1 MKRFFAIIL
10 ASVLLLTACGKQV
23 TTHHIEDKD
32 WQVVTVQSTQ
42 DGSILFI
49 GNSMQEIYPDAAVLE
64 LTCRAENGKLT
75 FTSGTQSW
83 EGSYTRQDSG
93 GVEATIYSLTVGDE
107 TGPAAVSVTTRQDGS
122 AEQPLVLQLGGYSLY
137 FAAAAS

>member
-23 TTHHIEDKD
+23 TTHRIEDKD

-49 GNSMQEIYPDAAVLE
+49 GNSMLEIYPDAAVIE

-83 EGSYTRQDSG
+83 SASYALQKSDDNAAIYT
-93 GVEATIYSLTVGDE
+93 VTIEDE
-107 TGPAAVSVTTRQDGS
+107 TGPAAVSVTTYQDGQ
-122 AEQPLVLQLGGYSLY
+122 AEQTLVLQLGGYSLY

>member
-23 TTHHIEDKD
+23 TTHRIEDKD

-64 LTCRAENGKLT
+64 LTCRASLLPPARKAG
-75 FTSGTQSW
+75 
-83 EGSYTRQDSG
+83 RA
-93 GVEATIYSLTVGDE
+93 ATPGRI
-107 TGPAAVSVTTRQDGS
+107 AAVWKPPFT
-122 AEQPLVLQLGGYSLY
+122 
-137 FAAAAS
+137 ASP

>member
-42 DGSILFI
+42 DL
-49 GNSMQEIYPDAAVLE
+49 
-64 LTCRAENGKLT
+64 
-75 FTSGTQSW
+75 
-83 EGSYTRQDSG
+83 
-93 GVEATIYSLTVGDE
+93 SLIHI
-107 TGPAAVSVTTRQDGS
+107 
-122 AEQPLVLQLGGYSLY
+122 
-137 FAAAAS
+137 

>member
-75 FTSGTQSW
+75 LPPARKAGRAAIP
-83 EGSYTRQDSG
+83 GR
-93 GVEATIYSLTVGDE
+93 I
-107 TGPAAVSVTTRQDGS
+107 AAVWKPPFT
-122 AEQPLVLQLGGYSLY
+122 
-137 FAAAAS
+137 ASP

>member
-49 GNSMQEIYPDAAVLE
+49 GNSM
-64 LTCRAENGKLT
+64 
-75 FTSGTQSW
+75 
-83 EGSYTRQDSG
+83 
-93 GVEATIYSLTVGDE
+93 
-107 TGPAAVSVTTRQDGS
+107 
-122 AEQPLVLQLGGYSLY
+122 
-137 FAAAAS
+137 

>member
-10 ASVLLLTACGKQV
+10 ASLLLLTACGKQV

-49 GNSMQEIYPDAAVLE
+49 GNSMQEIYPDAAVRE
-64 LTCRAENGKLT
+64 LTSGPRMASSPSPPARKAGRA
-75 FTSGTQSW
+75 
-83 EGSYTRQDSG
+83 
-93 GVEATIYSLTVGDE
+93 ATPGRI
-107 TGPAAVSVTTRQDGS
+107 AAVWKPPFT
-122 AEQPLVLQLGGYSLY
+122 
-137 FAAAAS
+137 ASP

>member
-1 MKRFFAIIL
+1 MKRFSLLFLPAY
-10 ASVLLLTACGKQV
+10 LLLTACGKQV

-83 EGSYTRQDSG
+83 EGSSYTGR
-93 GVEATIYSLTVGDE
+93 I
-107 TGPAAVSVTTRQDGS
+107 AAVWKPPFT
-122 AEQPLVLQLGGYSLY
+122 
-137 FAAAAS
+137 ASP

>member
-23 TTHHIEDKD
+23 TTHRIEDKD

-107 TGPAAVSVTTRQDGS
+107 TGPAAVSVTTRQDGN
-122 AEQPLVLQLGGYSLY
+122 AEQTLVLQLGGYSLY

>member
-23 TTHHIEDKD
+23 TTHRIEDKD

-49 GNSMQEIYPDAAVLE
+49 GNSMQEIYPDAAVPRMASSPSPPARKAG
-64 LTCRAENGKLT
+64 RA
-75 FTSGTQSW
+75 
-83 EGSYTRQDSG
+83 
-93 GVEATIYSLTVGDE
+93 ATPGRI
-107 TGPAAVSVTTRQDGS
+107 AAVWKPPFT
-122 AEQPLVLQLGGYSLY
+122 
-137 FAAAAS
+137 ASP

>member
-49 GNSMQEIYPDAAVLE
+49 GNSMRRSTPTPQSLN
-64 LTCRAENGKLT
+64 LTCRAEEWQAHFYLRHAK
-75 FTSGTQSW
+75 
-83 EGSYTRQDSG
+83 
-93 GVEATIYSLTVGDE
+93 
-107 TGPAAVSVTTRQDGS
+107 
-122 AEQPLVLQLGGYSLY
+122 LGGQLHP
-137 FAAAAS
+137 AG